1 MRALT
6 RAIVFIAACVTCGC
20 AVGAT
25 RTPEAPGRSDLR
37 PVSLPDLS
45 GADQS
50 VQRQA
55 SDAHASL
62 AARLEARSSDQ
73 ELGAAYGA
81 LGMVLQA
88 AERYDAAEPA
98 LLNAQRLVPGELRWP
113 YFLGHLYQTRGD
125 LAAAKTAFARALELR
140 PADLAT
146 LIWLGRIH
154 QDEGSLDEAAQYFER
169 AKGVAPD
176 TIAVLAGLGRIAL
189 ADRDYTS
196 AARHFERALQI
207 DAAAAE
213 SLHAPLAVA
222 YRALGES
229 QRAGR
234 HEQLWANRDIL
245 VPDPL
250 SQELDMLLD
259 NGLSN
264 ELRGVRALEASDWK
278 TAAAYFERGLAV
290 TPENT
295 PLRRSL
301 QHKLGTALH
310 LGGDTGGAMTHFQRV
325 VDAAPAEG
333 LDEATAKAHY
343 SLGVLL
349 MAARRRTEA
358 LAHFEGAVRYQ
369 PRYLEAR
376 MALAEALRR
385 NGQVAASIPHYES
398 VLEFDPGAAQASM
411 GYALALIRVG
421 RYQEAK
427 RCLDTAVEVHRDR
440 PEFAHMLARLLAVAP
455 DDRVRDGARAMRLM
469 DELLK
474 GARTTELGET
484 LAMALAE
491 TGAYAKAA
499 AIQRDVL
506 AVVRRGGAT
515 SSAERIE
522 RNLQL
527 YERGRPSRT
536 FWEGDAGP

>member
-1 MRALT
+1 MGARATVCIVVCLT
-6 RAIVFIAACVTCGC
+6 SGC
-20 AVGAT
+20 AASASS
-25 RTPEAPGRSDLR
+25 TPDSPGRKDLR

-45 GADQS
+45 RADRS
-50 VQRQA
+50 VQQQA
-55 SDAHASL
+55 LDAYASL
-62 AARLEARSSDQ
+62 AARLKGRSPDP

-88 AERYDAAEPA
+88 SEQYDAAEPA
-98 LLNAQRLVPGELRWP
+98 LLNAQTLVPGEIRWP
-113 YFLGHLYQTRGD
+113 YFLGHVYQTRGQ
-125 LAAAKTAFARALELR
+125 LADAKVSFARALELR
-140 PADLAT
+140 PDDPAT

-154 QDEGSLDEAAQYFER
+154 QDEGSLDQAAQYFER
-169 AKGVAPD
+169 AKALAPD
-176 TIAVLAGLGRIAL
+176 AIAVLAGLGRIAL
-189 ADRDYTS
+189 ARRDYAD
-196 AARHFERALQI
+196 AARHFERALEI
-207 DAAAAE
+207 DGAAAE

-222 YRALGES
+222 YRALGDP

-234 HEQLWANRDIL
+234 HERLWANRDVL

-310 LGGDTGGAMTHFQRV
+310 LGGDTEGAMAHFQRV

-349 MAARRRTEA
+349 LAGGQVTEA
-358 LAHFEGAVRYQ
+358 FTHLEGAVRYQ

-376 MALAEALRR
+376 MALAESLRR

-398 VLEFDPGAAQASM
+398 VLEVDPAAAQASM
-411 GYALALIRVG
+411 GHAFALIRLG

-427 RCLDTAVEVHRDR
+427 RRLDAAVEVHRDR

-455 DDRVRDGARAMRLM
+455 DNRVRDGARAMRLV

-474 GARTTELGET
+474 GTRTTDLGET

-491 TGAYAKAA
+491 TGQYEKAA
-499 AIQRDVL
+499 AIQRDLL
-506 AVVRRGGAT
+506 AVVRRGGGVAA
-515 SSAERIE
+515 AERIE

-527 YERGRPSRT
+527 YERRRPSRT
-536 FWEGDAGP
+536 FWESDSGR

>member
-1 MRALT
+1 MRALACAT
-6 RAIVFIAACVTCGC
+6 VCIVVCLTFGC
-20 AVGAT
+20 AGSAP
-25 RTPEAPGRSDLR
+25 RTPDSPGRGSLR

-45 GADQS
+45 GADHS
-50 VQRQA
+50 VQQQA
-55 SDAHASL
+55 REAYTSL
-62 AARLEARSSDQ
+62 AGRLKAGSTDS

-88 AERYDAAEPA
+88 AERYDGAEPA
-98 LLNAQRLVPGELRWP
+98 LLNAQTLVPGEPRWP
-113 YFLGHLYQTRGD
+113 YFLGHLYQNRGD
-125 LAAAKTAFARALELR
+125 LTAAKAAFARALELR
-140 PADLAT
+140 PDDLAT

-154 QDEGSLDEAAQYFER
+154 QDEGNLDQAAEYFAR
-169 AKGVAPD
+169 AKAAAPD

-189 ADRDYTS
+189 ARRDYAR
-196 AARHFERALQI
+196 AAGDFERALAI

-222 YRALGES
+222 YRALGDVE
-229 QRAGR
+229 RAER
-234 HEQLWANRDIL
+234 HERLWANRDIL

-310 LGGDTGGAMTHFQRV
+310 LGGNTDGAMAHFRRV
-325 VDAAPAEG
+325 IDAAPTEG

-349 MAARRRTEA
+349 MAAGHRTEA
-358 LAHFEGAVRYQ
+358 LEHLQGAVRFQ
-369 PRYLEAR
+369 PRYHEAR

-385 NGQVAASIPHYES
+385 NGQVAESIAHYEG
-398 VLEFDPGAAQASM
+398 VLEFDPSAAQASM
-411 GYALALIRVG
+411 GYAFALIRLN
-421 RYQEAK
+421 RYQDAR
-427 RCLDTAVEVHRDR
+427 RCLETAVEVHRDR

-455 DDRVRDGARAMRLM
+455 DDRVRDGTRAMHLL

-474 GARTTELGET
+474 GTRTTELGET

-491 TGAYAKAA
+491 TGQYEKAA
-499 AIQRDVL
+499 AIQRDLL
-506 AVVRRGGAT
+506 AVVRRGGEM
-515 SSAERIE
+515 SAVTRME
-522 RNLQL
+522 RNLQF
-527 YERGRPSRT
+527 YQRGRPSRT
-536 FWEGDAGP
+536 FWEASP